1 MTTQLEDITI
11 GEIVARNFRA
21 AAVFQRFGID
31 FCCGGK
37 RSVMDACRAANVE
50 AGLVLDSLKELGQE
64 ERASDD
70 VAQWPLDLLVAHIVD
85 THHAYIRSA
94 GPTISA
100 YLEKL
105 VKVHGARHPE
115 LARVAHVFSEMNRD
129 LAPHMMKEE
138 HVLFPY
144 IGELSQASAGPP
156 LPSPFGT
163 VSNPIRMMEREHEE
177 VGNGMRM
184 IRELTNDFTPP
195 EDGCTTYRV
204 CFAELRRFE
213 EDLHRH
219 VHLENNVL
227 FPKTVSLEQS
237 LGRAHRA
244 A

>member
-11 GEIVARNFRA
+11 GEIVARDFRA
-21 AAVFQRFGID
+21 AAVFQKFGID

-37 RSVMDACRAANVE
+37 RSVIDACRTADIE
-50 AGLVLDSLKELGQE
+50 AGLVLDSLKELGRE
-64 ERASDD
+64 AGPSDD
-70 VAQWPLDLLVAHIVD
+70 VARWPLDLLFAHIVD

-94 GPTISA
+94 APTITA

-115 LARVAHVFSEMNRD
+115 LARVAHVFGQMNRE
-129 LAPHMMKEE
+129 LIPHMMKEE

-144 IGELSQASAGPP
+144 IGELIHVGAGPR

-163 VSNPIRMMEREHEE
+163 VLNPIRMMEREHEE
-177 VGNGMRM
+177 VGNEMRI
-184 IRELTNDFTPP
+184 IRELTNDFTAP

-219 VHLENNVL
+219 IHLENNIL

-237 LGRAHRA
+237 LGPVQLGI
-244 A
+244 